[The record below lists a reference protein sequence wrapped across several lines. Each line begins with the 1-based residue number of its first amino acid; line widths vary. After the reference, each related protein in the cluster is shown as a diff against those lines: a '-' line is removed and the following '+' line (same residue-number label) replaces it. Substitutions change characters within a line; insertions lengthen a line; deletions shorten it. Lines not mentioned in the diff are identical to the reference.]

1 MRPLAPQTERL
12 YASALHRAF
21 GSLPPGNVIPDH
33 VHAWPES
40 SRAILRAALR
50 REALKAGQDPAWIE
64 RAIPRG
70 YSVKRALP
78 VPAEE
83 EAGRYEAAAAELP
96 PGVRV
101 LALLPIL
108 LGLRASEVCG
118 LTRASVERAAET
130 GELVV
135 LRKGGSEATIGV
147 SRLRALFRELL
158 DTPARAGPVR
168 LQADPRPRGLSY
180 MGTPPG
186 RDPGG
191 PSPRPE
197 GPGRRPGA
205 LMARPGGGG
214 SGEVAPR
221 GVIPRTG
228 VQYSGGSGATPGPR
242 WEIAGQILSTGAGR
256 APYNRLRD
264 LISEVGRAAGLKALR
279 PHLLRHAFASR
290 MNRDGAPIFT
300 VQAALGHK
308 NVATTQRYVH
318 ASMTDVE
325 KYQRP
330 VNPALGALLRP
341 GGGTAG
347 VG

>member
-83 EAGRYEAAAAELP
+83 EAARYEAAAAELP

-118 LTRASVERAAET
+118 LTRASVE
-130 GELVV
+130 
-135 LRKGGSEATIGV
+135 
-147 SRLRALFRELL
+147 
-158 DTPARAGPVR
+158 
-168 LQADPRPRGLSY
+168 
-180 MGTPPG
+180 
-186 RDPGG
+186 
-191 PSPRPE
+191 
-197 GPGRRPGA
+197 
-205 LMARPGGGG
+205 
-214 SGEVAPR
+214 
-221 GVIPRTG
+221 
-228 VQYSGGSGATPGPR
+228 
-242 WEIAGQILSTGAGR
+242 
-256 APYNRLRD
+256 
-264 LISEVGRAAGLKALR
+264 
-279 PHLLRHAFASR
+279 
-290 MNRDGAPIFT
+290 
-300 VQAALGHK
+300 
-308 NVATTQRYVH
+308 
-318 ASMTDVE
+318 
-325 KYQRP
+325 
-330 VNPALGALLRP
+330 
-341 GGGTAG
+341 
-347 VG
+347 

>member
-158 DTPARAGPVR
+158 DTPARKAREGVPVPLWR
-168 LQADPRPRGLSY
+168 VRGE
-180 MGTPPG
+180 GGVGRWPPG
-186 RDPGG
+186 GSSPARVFSIPGG
-191 PSPRPE
+191 PGGLP
-197 GPGRRPGA
+197 A
-205 LMARPGGGG
+205 PGGR
-214 SGEVAPR
+214 SRDRSCP
-221 GVIPRTG
+221 
-228 VQYSGGSGATPGPR
+228 PGQ
-242 WEIAGQILSTGAGR
+242 AGH
-256 APYNRLRD
+256 P
-264 LISEVGRAAGLKALR
+264 
-279 PHLLRHAFASR
+279 
-290 MNRDGAPIFT
+290 
-300 VQAALGHK
+300 
-308 NVATTQRYVH
+308 TT
-318 ASMTDVE
+318 DC
-325 KYQRP
+325 
-330 VNPALGALLRP
+330 GI
-341 GGGTAG
+341 
-347 VG
+347 